1 VTLGRRKPP
10 LRRSSSN
17 RSVRSRLAEVERASR
32 TGSFVWRPV
41 PCELTASAELCRIF
55 GVEGQGMALEPAA
68 LLDAVHPEDR
78 RELEAALQ
86 RAFATRRAYVA
97 RFRIVRPGATVRV
110 ECRVRPRVASDP
122 LEFIGTVSDVSQRE
136 STDEALRRASSELA
150 RMNRVNTLGGLTA
163 SITHEVN
170 QPLTAVVTNA
180 NACLRWLAALPPN
193 LEEATE
199 SLREV
204 VYEGTRASQLIARF
218 RMMLAGGEPHMSPL
232 RVEDTIRDVVG
243 LIRADAKARGVTV
256 LEQCS
261 REIPRVLG
269 DQVLLQHLILNL
281 AMNALEAMS
290 SVNDRPRTLT
300 LRAEPYGPD
309 DVRVLVRDTGPG
321 LDPHARDRL
330 FEPFFS
336 TKPQG
341 MGMGL
346 AISRSIAE
354 AHGGQL
360 WVTPNEDGGETFQF
374 TAPRDNPG

>member
-1 VTLGRRKPP
+1 VTLARRKPP
-10 LRRSSSN
+10 VRRSSSN

-32 TGSFVWRPV
+32 TGSFVWRPAL
-41 PCELTASAELCRIF
+41 CELTASAELCRIF
-55 GVEGQGMALEPAA
+55 GVAGQGMALEPAA

-78 RELEAALQ
+78 SEVEAALQ
-86 RAFATRRAYVA
+86 RAFATRSAYVA
-97 RFRIVRPGATVRV
+97 RFRIVRSDATVRV
-110 ECRVRPRVASDP
+110 ECRVRRTVASDP

-180 NACLRWLAALPPN
+180 NACLRWLAAVPPN

-218 RMMLAGGEPHMSPL
+218 RIMLAGGEPHMSPL

-261 REIPRVLG
+261 RETPRVLG

-321 LDPHARDRL
+321 LDPHARERL

-374 TAPRDNPG
+374 TAPRDNAG